1 MPSFGYPPRGNK
13 GVATKASKVRG
24 VRTEVT
30 LPAPAENFQSRCLL
44 HVICMRHAARFSF
57 PPAREARDYAITRR
71 DSVSASRRRRSR
83 HASVMRDSQSGLF
96 LRLFRFITSV
106 STERRLAGPTAFFL
120 LCSSLRGLLF
130 LRRHWRL
137 SSPFAALAV
146 RIPSAFLNAD
156 QVPWHAIP
164 RPGSGRVS
172 LSLARASM
180 DARRLVSCFGFLAP
194 LGSPLAEGRRERRR
208 FVPST
213 LPYRCLPSF
222 LMMVISQKIYSFR
235 DSSPYHVQMR

>member
-172 LSLARASM
+172 LSLSLAHRWMRAGSFPAS
-180 DARRLVSCFGFLAP
+180 DSSLLSVHPSQRGGAKDDVS
-194 LGSPLAEGRRERRR
+194 SPR
-208 FVPST
+208 
-213 LPYRCLPSF
+213 RCLIVVS
-222 LMMVISQKIYSFR
+222 LL
-235 DSSPYHVQMR
+235 SS